1 MWLSYYFV
9 QIRSRV
15 SLKCWI
21 RKIRFPILIKHIFYQ
36 IPITCQFLRNWFS
49 NEQEQTISTFM
60 ILFTNISVAGHRQR
74 LKYKVCLMAVST
86 REGKIK
92 QERKVESCKLVRRT
106 SGIGCHWGSGLETV
120 RDGAMEISCENIPG
134 SPVQS
139 NRVQIR
145 KAAENKYKDR
155 WPKAVA
161 INEMA
166 SHRKV
171 LRREMVSSDWFSKEF
186 CKWLCGERRADGK
199 SRAELSEPSGPSG
212 RGMAAARTRAGAQ
225 EAVWVVGLWTYF

>member
-1 MWLSYYFV
+1 
-9 QIRSRV
+9 
-15 SLKCWI
+15 
-21 RKIRFPILIKHIFYQ
+21 
-36 IPITCQFLRNWFS
+36 
-49 NEQEQTISTFM
+49 M

-92 QERKVESCKLVRRT
+92 QERKVENCKLIRGT
-106 SGIGCHWGSGLETV
+106 SVIGCHWSSGLETV
-120 RDGAMEISCENIPG
+120 RDGAMEISYENIPG

-161 INEMA
+161 INDMA
-166 SHRKV
+166 SHWKA
-171 LRREMVSSDWFSKEF
+171 LRRETVSSDWFSTEF
-186 CKWLCGERRADGK
+186 CKWLCGEWRADSK
-199 SRAELSEPSGPSG
+199 SWAEQSELSGSSGW
-212 RGMAAARTRAGAQ
+212 GMAAARTRAGAH
-225 EAVWVVGLWTYF
+225 EAVVSGRTVDIFLKSQQDLLMY